1 MGSWDVDAFGND
13 SACDWAADFAETGTP
28 ELVTEELEDALGD
41 WSGGSYRPEVLVA
54 CEVVARLQGRWGTRD
69 AYSEKLDAWVLRNP
83 IRPSDELIVLATEVI
98 DKILTNESELAPT
111 WVDSRSADAW
121 RAGVLDLRRRVSG
134 EEGE

>member
-1 MGSWDVDAFGND
+1 MWR
-13 SACDWAADFAETGTP
+13 
-28 ELVTEELEDALGD
+28 GD
-41 WSGGSYRPEVLVA
+41 IRIE
-54 CEVVARLQGRWGTRD
+54 RWGTRD
-69 AYSEKLDAWVLRNP
+69 ACSEKLDAWVLRNP

-111 WVDSRSADAW
+111 WVDSGSADDW